1 MAFPPTGL
9 FRPDPS
15 ITRRRRFADTFTQ
28 ASLKPIAPP
37 PGTSVYGFNPLAEA
51 LQRVTSALGGNIAS
65 SAADQREA
73 EQRAARAQVMAHLL
87 KVGSAR
93 PDQLIQTQVPM
104 PGPDYAMTQTQ
115 YSIGNDGAQRAIEP
129 LPAGVFERA
138 GGIAGGYQTALA
150 AAKAQ
155 GDTLTQAGLER
166 DIKNRLG
173 EVGQKLAREP
183 NNPQLLAEVQQLRSL
198 LDPAGFAEEVS
209 TEQRVR
215 GAEERKDKRAREAEI
230 RAVSQQIEQRK
241 RELGYTLNAESRKAL
256 AWTAQQDYSR
266 ANRNIDEIA
275 REERAEKRAVK
286 EEEERLERTL
296 NAEERSNI
304 EYIAREELR
313 LEYTLDAERRAELAI
328 VNREN
333 RGYLRLIATEKR
345 AVNRAIQVREADLKR
360 TLTAEERAETTYKAR
375 AEFDDERD
383 EIKALA
389 AAKRKRIPVWYRDS
403 GAKDFITQEMMDA
416 DQAGKSP
423 EYTYDAPD
431 TGWPKAVKLR
441 TPVNGQ
447 NTTFVNKKQMIEDLQ
462 RPVGQQLYMPLP
474 GMTVD
479 NEGNFSI
486 VKDPQDVAELRQ
498 GQVEAEFAMANIRS
512 VLEKLNESGGLAGIP
527 GAFAR
532 GGAGI
537 VGQVY
542 EPAGE
547 FIAEM
552 ATGLS
557 AEELQAFK
565 TQVKFVTAPLIPVI
579 TGEESGRY
587 TEAERDETKSAVAA
601 LDLAKSAPQVRG
613 ALKTILGNFAT
624 RQAKVAFVLG
634 KPFDVTSREGILA
647 QTRKLKEYGLEI
659 PEVEE
664 IVKMIQRAY
673 KGLKALDPE
682 YYRAVTGREK
692 LN

>member
-1 MAFPPTGL
+1 MVDYSGM
-9 FRPDPS
+9 FRADPR
-15 ITRRRRFADTFTQ
+15 IKRRRRFADTLQ
-28 ASLKPIAPP
+28 AQALRPIQAPANP
-37 PGTSVYGFNPLAEA
+37 YGFNPLAEA
-51 LQRVTSALGGNIAS
+51 LQRVTAAFGGSMAS

-73 EQRAARAQVMAHLL
+73 EQRAARTQVMAHLL
-87 KVGSAR
+87 KAGSAR
-93 PDQLIQTQVPM
+93 TGQLTQTQVPL
-104 PGPDYAMTQTQ
+104 PGPDYARTRTQ
-115 YSIGNDGAQRAIEP
+115 YSVADDGSQRAIEP
-129 LPAGVFERA
+129 LPAGVFEKA
-138 GGIAGGYQTALA
+138 GGIAGGYQIALA
-150 AAKAQ
+150 DARARR
-155 GDTLTQAGLER
+155 DTLTQARLER

-173 EVGQKLAREP
+173 EVGAKLANDR
-183 NNPQLLAEVQQLRSL
+183 NNPELFAEVQQLRSL
-198 LDPAGFAEEVS
+198 LDPAGFATEAA
-209 TEQRVR
+209 TEQMVR
-215 GAEERKDKRAREAEI
+215 GAEKRKDARTQEAEI
-230 RAVSQQIEQRK
+230 RVVNQQIERRK
-241 RELGYTLNAESRKAL
+241 RELGYKLDAEGRKAL
-256 AWTAQQDYSR
+256 AWTVQQDYSR
-266 ANRNIDEIA
+266 ANRNIDEI
-275 REERAEKRAVK
+275 EREKRAVTRAIA
-286 EEEERLERTL
+286 EEKRRLGRDL
-296 NAEERSNI
+296 SQEERSNL
-304 EYIAREELR
+304 EYIARQELH
-313 LEYTLDAERRAELAI
+313 LGVTIDAERRAELII

-333 RGYLRLIATEKR
+333 RARTRLIATEKR
-345 AVNRAIQVREADLKR
+345 AVDRAIQVREADLRR

-375 AEFDDERD
+375 AEFDGQRD

-403 GAKDFITQEMMDA
+403 GDKDFITQEMMDA

-447 NTTFVNKKQMIEDLQ
+447 NTTFVTKEQMRVDLQ
-462 RPVGQQLYMPLP
+462 LPENQRRYAPVP
-474 GMTVD
+474 GMTLD

-486 VKDPQDVAELRQ
+486 VKDPQDVAELKS
-498 GQVEAEFAMANIRS
+498 GQVATEFAIANIRS
-512 VLEKLNESGGLAGIP
+512 LLEKINESGGLVGIP
-527 GAFAR
+527 GALAR
-532 GGAGI
+532 GAAGA
-537 VGQVY
+537 VGMFY

-547 FIAEM
+547 FIAEQVV
-552 ATGLS
+552 GLS

-587 TEAERDETKSAVAA
+587 THAEREETKNAVAA
-601 LDLAKSAPQVRG
+601 LDIAKSAPQVRG